1 MKEDELSNQLK
12 SQNLDT
18 VLPSSLKQVGGAVFP
33 DVPTVGGLAAYRHV
47 VDSYRAVH
55 LTAYGQSIPGSFAV
69 VTVDGSENILSPGT
83 NQVARIQTLT
93 LTNAGGAAP
102 IAIQIKTG
110 TALLI
115 AADVGP
121 GETLTLATTTA
132 GLFPIFIDKNI
143 PLSVSVTGGAATDL
157 TTECVYS
164 LTSQ

>member
-1 MKEDELSNQLK
+1 MSELQNQLK
-12 SQNLDT
+12 NQSLDE
-18 VLPSSLKQVGGAVFP
+18 LLSSSLKEVAGVVFP
-33 DVPTVGGLAAYRHV
+33 DERADMDLTTFSSIVKHWRGVHVP
-47 VDSYRAVH
+47 
-55 LTAYGQSIPGSFAV
+55 AYGQSIAGSFTI
-69 VTVDGSENILSPGT
+69 VTVDGSETILSPET
-83 NQVARIQTLT
+83 NQVARVQTLT

-143 PLSVSVTGGAATDL
+143 PLAVSVTGGAATDL